1 MRNRIPSSVT
11 IRSCEQA
18 LLELRRAPREFDHLV
33 APTNFRHSSF
43 GAEISWVQFILT
55 WAHRYKNCRLST
67 YAEDPKDLQIEKFT
81 TQLIGIVASLCAS
94 EIRSQRN
101 NTVLTDSYKGQA
113 IDRLDLLQEPR
124 PNEYM
129 KGQKIVVIAN
139 DDRGRDTPA
148 SLYPRM
154 ENGRRKIGSL
164 PYFVRAASR
173 LIKAILP
180 NEREI
185 TSDADTD
192 SAFGHLLYETYRNTE
207 DHAKYDI
214 VGNHIQHSYRIM
226 QASFTSGTKE
236 RLTEATDGIKPLQQ
250 YINRFQ
256 TTHGRSQLT
265 FLSLSVLDSGPGFA
279 QSFTLLPL
287 GELEFDHEMEVTL
300 KCFTSATR
308 QNRPELGKG
317 LQLVREYLRRR
328 RGFLRLRTGRVSLY
342 YDGNTDT
349 NSDDLMP
356 FTSWVANGQ
365 QQAAP
370 VEGSLVTMHLPVG
383 GTC

>member
-1 MRNRIPSSVT
+1 MRNRIPSSLT
-11 IRSCEQA
+11 IHSCEQA
-18 LLELRRAPREFDHLV
+18 LLELRRAPRDFDHLV

-81 TQLIGIVASLCAS
+81 KQLIGIVASLCAS
-94 EIRSQRN
+94 EIRSHRN
-101 NTVLTDSYKGQA
+101 STVLTDSYKGHA
-113 IDRLDLLQEPR
+113 IDRLDMLQEPR
-124 PNEYM
+124 PNEYT

-148 SLYPRM
+148 SLYPRLQD
-154 ENGRRKIGSL
+154 GRRKIGSL
-164 PYFVRAASR
+164 TYFVRAASR

-180 NEREI
+180 NETGI
-185 TSDADTD
+185 TSDPDTD
-192 SAFGHLLYETYRNTE
+192 LAVGNLLYETYRNTE

-214 VGNHIQHSYRIM
+214 IGNHIQHSYRIM
-226 QASFTSGTKE
+226 QASYTGGTKE
-236 RLTEATDGIKPLQQ
+236 KLIEATDGIEPLQQ

-256 TTHGRSQLT
+256 TTNGRSQLT

-279 QSFTLLPL
+279 QSFTLVPL
-287 GELEFDHEMEVTL
+287 EELEFNHEMAVTL

-308 QNRPELGKG
+308 RNRSEYGKG
-317 LQLVREYLRRR
+317 LQLVRAYLRKR

-349 NSDDLMP
+349 NSEDLMP
-356 FTSWVANGQ
+356 FTSWVENGQ

-383 GTC
+383 GTH